1 MKLFNNKIIINN
13 GINVCHRY
21 IVVHVHIWDRN
32 LTLPFSKICKIQDL
46 NEQNGTNSIPLP
58 VYFSSWVCL
67 EEVHKHV
74 NLVLRKMSC
83 KQVSLYQR
91 LIIKVVFAHYR
102 YPWYM

>member
-1 MKLFNNKIIINN
+1 MKLFNNKITINN
-13 GINVCHRY
+13 GISICHRY
-21 IVVHVHIWDRN
+21 IVVHVHVWDRN
-32 LTLPFSKICKIQDL
+32 LILPFSKICKIQDL